1 MASNPSTTASC
12 TPISVDEYESPAHV
26 VSDPNV
32 LPITSKHTSAVWND
46 FKRKRVGGVEKAECN
61 HCNKL
66 LSAGAKAGTSHLKD
80 HIQSCRKRICQD
92 LRQTRLFGTQHNVND
107 NSDSLTLA
115 PYEFRQEEGRKNLA
129 EMIILHEYPISMVE
143 HYGFRKYSKTLQPG
157 FKVPCRTTTRKD
169 IMKRYEDEKD
179 NILALLRKVKSR
191 ISLTTDM
198 WTASN
203 QRKGY
208 MAVTSHFID
217 NAWKLQSRIIRYYY
231 QLLIVLVLTYF
242 TYLFTSD
249 AIIFFD

>member
-1 MASNPSTTASC
+1 
-12 TPISVDEYESPAHV
+12 
-26 VSDPNV
+26 
-32 LPITSKHTSAVWND
+32 
-46 FKRKRVGGVEKAECN
+46 
-61 HCNKL
+61 
-66 LSAGAKAGTSHLKD
+66 
-80 HIQSCRKRICQD
+80 
-92 LRQTRLFGTQHNVND
+92 
-107 NSDSLTLA
+107 
-115 PYEFRQEEGRKNLA
+115 
-129 EMIILHEYPISMVE
+129 
-143 HYGFRKYSKTLQPG
+143 
-157 FKVPCRTTTRKD
+157 
-169 IMKRYEDEKD
+169 MKRYEDEKD

-249 AIIFFD
+249 VIIFFY